1 MPLFLQMF
9 FFYTSPC
16 ASSKIRGN
24 KPIKLTN
31 INKYLSRHISSLKT
45 VNKSRHRLY
54 FCKNNQCLTN
64 TQLSVHYLLSIKQL
78 PSLFFIKVESFLGI
92 PLKSYL
98 SICQTMWFFPRV
110 FSKRKYKNRNWLNPD
125 MQCTWEG
132 YIVDTDLFIYQKFS
146 TYQMRIS

>member
-31 INKYLSRHISSLKT
+31 ISIFLVIENRKQIQPSGHT
-45 VNKSRHRLY
+45 QLY
-54 FCKNNQCLTN
+54 FCKNKQCLTN
-64 TQLSVHYLLSIKQL
+64 TQLSVHYLLSIKHL
-78 PSLFFIKVESFLGI
+78 PSLFFIKVES
-92 PLKSYL
+92 L